1 MKLEKVSDGIFAN
14 RDVLKDLSNVDAIIF
29 DCDGVLIDITLSY
42 DLAIDK
48 TTKFVLKKY
57 YGITHSISITPEIID
72 GFKSTGGFNDEVDL
86 TYAVILTIAVSEKL
100 KKDKLDLINQVIEN
114 AGPTGISS
122 VEKFL
127 SGKID
132 ITDLKNKL
140 NYPGN
145 NRNSILYTIF
155 DQLFYG
161 PQLYQKLFGKKSEFT
176 ESGLIENDKIIVS
189 KDLLTNLKNK
199 LKNKISITTGRGLE
213 SIRYSLKNL
222 LDEFDLKNSIFLED
236 EPRELAKPNPEPLY
250 RCIRGLDSVHCL
262 YVGDSMEDY
271 IMAKKV
277 NDLGRKTTF
286 CGIIGTSKNPTAKL
300 ELFEKNNVPLALDS
314 ILLLPKV
321 LNLV

>member
-1 MKLEKVSDGIFAN
+1 M
-14 RDVLKDLSNVDAIIF
+14 
-29 DCDGVLIDITLSY
+29 
-42 DLAIDK
+42 
-48 TTKFVLKKY
+48 
-57 YGITHSISITPEIID
+57 
-72 GFKSTGGFNDEVDL
+72 
-86 TYAVILTIAVSEKL
+86 TIAVSEKL
-100 KKDKLDLINQVIEN
+100 KKDQHELINQVIEN
-114 AGPTGISS
+114 ADPTGISS

-127 SGKID
+127 SSKLD
-132 ITDLKNKL
+132 ISDLKNKL

-145 NRNSILYTIF
+145 NRDSVLYAIF

-189 KDLLTNLKNK
+189 KDLLTVLKNK
-199 LKNKISITTGRGLE
+199 LKNKIAITTGRGLE
-213 SIRYSLKNL
+213 SIRYTLKNL
-222 LDEFDLKNSIFLED
+222 LEEFDLKNSIFLED
-236 EPRELAKPNPEPLY
+236 ESRELAKPNPEPLY

-286 CGIIGTSKNPTAKL
+286 CGIIGTSKNPTTKL

-314 ILLLPKV
+314 IDLLPKV